1 VHFIQWAISPWGQR
15 VPIHIAW
22 VLIWVAAIAGLV
34 FMVVHAIWIRYF
46 AKPEE
51 FASTAPRYAIPKE
64 VKRHSLTARLF
75 HWIMA
80 AAMLVLLFS
89 AFLPKVGVRFDWI
102 TWHWIAGLVLIA
114 SIIFHLFH
122 ATFFMDF
129 WSIWPD
135 RIDIRDAIR
144 RGLRMMGKPAPL
156 PQKFAKYPFEN
167 KMYHLAI
174 VFAGLSVAITGG
186 FMLFRIHTPFL
197 TRNPYLFSDMTW
209 GMMYVLHG
217 LAGVGL
223 ITLITAHIYFA
234 LRPEKLDITKSMIY
248 GAMSREEFL
257 KGHDP
262 ARWNVSDQQ
271 PSSETSEAPLLDRE
285 PGTV

>member
-1 VHFIQWAISPWGQR
+1 
-15 VPIHIAW
+15 
-22 VLIWVAAIAGLV
+22 
-34 FMVVHAIWIRYF
+34 
-46 AKPEE
+46 
-51 FASTAPRYAIPKE
+51 
-64 VKRHSLTARLF
+64 
-75 HWIMA
+75 
-80 AAMLVLLFS
+80 
-89 AFLPKVGVRFDWI
+89 
-102 TWHWIAGLVLIA
+102 
-114 SIIFHLFH
+114 
-122 ATFFMDF
+122 MDF

-248 GAMSREEFL
+248 GTMSREQFL
-257 KGHDP
+257 EEHDP

>member
-1 VHFIQWAISPWGQR
+1 
-15 VPIHIAW
+15 
-22 VLIWVAAIAGLV
+22 
-34 FMVVHAIWIRYF
+34 
-46 AKPEE
+46 
-51 FASTAPRYAIPKE
+51 
-64 VKRHSLTARLF
+64 
-75 HWIMA
+75 
-80 AAMLVLLFS
+80 
-89 AFLPKVGVRFDWI
+89 
-102 TWHWIAGLVLIA
+102 
-114 SIIFHLFH
+114 
-122 ATFFMDF
+122 
-129 WSIWPD
+129 
-135 RIDIRDAIR
+135 
-144 RGLRMMGKPAPL
+144 
-156 PQKFAKYPFEN
+156 
-167 KMYHLAI
+167 MYHLAI

-186 FMLFRIHTPFL
+186 FMLFRIRTPFL

-248 GAMSREEFL
+248 GTMSREEFL

-271 PSSETSEAPLLDRE
+271 PSSETSETPLLDRE